1 MKKTTQ
7 RCVSLLIFII
17 VPGLCLA
24 EDLPGNQK
32 KTGTLTVQEA
42 AELVK
47 KGNEQKGHRLNLDWL
62 TSIDRDVARELSYF
76 GGNILCLDGLISI
89 DEDVAHQLTKV
100 RPGRFGWTSKP
111 DSKTPYK
118 SISLNGLI
126 SITKDVAQ
134 GLAKCDGSLEL
145 NSVKSMDS
153 EMVREFTKFKGFFLY
168 IRGLESIAPED
179 YTLLKQSLK
188 HPAPGK
194 SYRVVLPGM
203 ADEFMRNGAQSMP
216 PEDYTLLRQATK
228 SPGLANWYRAMLPGL
243 LRFEKGWRKWH
254 GKRIEFRKDGSKAKQ
269 TDYKNGSVTLRM
281 EWDEAGNL
289 TKKETFPVKKT
300 VGVYEQD
307 IETNKVMNLK
317 PEYPEVDLTFNKELI
332 TYGQEYYPLIDLEYD
347 KLGIASV
354 VGEDEPFTGIAVV
367 YRSNDPNSERVWE
380 YAFLN
385 GRKHGNSVQYS
396 AGDFI
401 QRIEEFN
408 EGELIRSFYQSDQDL
423 LETRYKNG
431 KPAMKL
437 TWGKDGNLI
446 EKETF

>member
-1 MKKTTQ
+1 
-7 RCVSLLIFII
+7 
-17 VPGLCLA
+17 
-24 EDLPGNQK
+24 
-32 KTGTLTVQEA
+32 
-42 AELVK
+42 
-47 KGNEQKGHRLNLDWL
+47 
-62 TSIDRDVARELSYF
+62 
-76 GGNILCLDGLISI
+76 
-89 DEDVAHQLTKV
+89 
-100 RPGRFGWTSKP
+100 
-111 DSKTPYK
+111 
-118 SISLNGLI
+118 
-126 SITKDVAQ
+126 
-134 GLAKCDGSLEL
+134 
-145 NSVKSMDS
+145 
-153 EMVREFTKFKGFFLY
+153 
-168 IRGLESIAPED
+168 
-179 YTLLKQSLK
+179 
-188 HPAPGK
+188 
-194 SYRVVLPGM
+194 
-203 ADEFMRNGAQSMP
+203 MRNGAQSMP

-228 SPGLANWYRAMLPGL
+228 NPRLANSYRAMLPGL
-243 LRFEKGWRKWH
+243 LRFEKGWSKWH

-269 TDYKNGSVTLRM
+269 TDYKNGFVTLRM

-300 VGVYEQD
+300 PDLNEQD
-307 IETNKVMNLK
+307 IKMNEVINLK

-347 KLGIASV
+347 KEGIASV

-396 AGDFI
+396 TGDFI

-423 LETRYKNG
+423 LEARYKNG

>member
-17 VPGLCLA
+17 GPGLCLA
-24 EDLPGNQK
+24 EDLPVNQK
-32 KTGTLTVQEA
+32 KTGALTVQQA

-47 KGNEQKGHRLNLDWL
+47 KGNEQKVHRLNLNWL

-89 DEDVAHQLTKV
+89 DKDVAHELTKV
-100 RPGRFGWTSKP
+100 RPGRFGPWTGK

-118 SISLNGLI
+118 SIYLNGLI

-153 EMVREFTKFKGFFLY
+153 EIVREFTKFKGFLLY

-188 HPAPGK
+188 HPVPGK
-194 SYRVVLPGM
+194 SYRVVLP
-203 ADEFMRNGAQSMP
+203 DMRNGAQSLP

-228 SPGLANWYRAMLPGL
+228 NPRLANSYRAMLPGL

-269 TDYKNGSVTLRM
+269 TDYKNGGVTLRM
-281 EWDEAGNL
+281 EWDEGGKL

-300 VGVYEQD
+300 VGVDEQD

-317 PEYPEVDLTFNKELI
+317 LEYPEVDLTFNKELI

-347 KLGIASV
+347 KEGIASV
-354 VGEDEPFTGIAVV
+354 AGEDEPFTGIAVV

>member
-1 MKKTTQ
+1 MII
-7 RCVSLLIFII
+7 RLLFITLFII
-17 VPGLCLA
+17 GPGLCLA
-24 EDLPGNQK
+24 EDLPGKQK
-32 KTGTLTVQEA
+32 KTGALTVKQA

-47 KGNEQKGHRLNLDWL
+47 KGNEQKVHRLNLNWL
-62 TSIDRDVARELSYF
+62 TSIDRDVARELSDF
-76 GGNILCLDGLISI
+76 GGNVLCLDGLISI
-89 DEDVAHQLTKV
+89 DKDVAHELTKV

-118 SISLNGLI
+118 SISLNSLI

-134 GLAKCDGSLEL
+134 GLAKCDGCLEL

-153 EMVREFTKFKGFFLY
+153 EMVREFTKFKGSLLY

-194 SYRVVLPGM
+194 SYRVVLP
-203 ADEFMRNGAQSMP
+203 DMRNGAQSMP

-228 SPGLANWYRAMLPGL
+228 NPRLANSYRALLPGL

-269 TDYKNGSVTLRM
+269 TDYKNGGVTLRM
-281 EWDEAGNL
+281 EWDEAGKL
-289 TKKETFPVKKT
+289 TKKETFPVKQT
-300 VGVYEQD
+300 AGVDAQD
-307 IETNKVMNLK
+307 IETNEVINLK
-317 PEYPEVDLTFNKELI
+317 PEYPEVDLTFNKELF

-347 KLGIASV
+347 KERIASV

-396 AGDFI
+396 TEGLI

-431 KPAMKL
+431 KPALKL
-437 TWGKDGNLI
+437 TWGKDGNLV

>member
-1 MKKTTQ
+1 MII
-7 RCVSLLIFII
+7 RLLFITLFII
-17 VPGLCLA
+17 GPGLCLA
-24 EDLPGNQK
+24 EDLPGKQK
-32 KTGTLTVQEA
+32 KTGALTVQQA

-47 KGNEQKGHRLNLDWL
+47 KGNEQKVHRLNLNWL

-89 DEDVAHQLTKV
+89 DKEVAHELTKV
-100 RPGRFGWTSKP
+100 RPGRFGPWTSK

-118 SISLNGLI
+118 SIYLNGLI

-134 GLAKCDGSLEL
+134 GLAKCDGGLQL
-145 NSVKSMDS
+145 NSLKLMDS
-153 EMVREFTKFKGFFLY
+153 EMVREFTKFKGFLLY
-168 IRGLESIAPED
+168 IQGLESIAPED

-203 ADEFMRNGAQSMP
+203 RNGAQSLP

-228 SPGLANWYRAMLPGL
+228 NPRLANSYRAMLPGL

-269 TDYKNGSVTLRM
+269 TDYKNGFVTLRM

-300 VGVYEQD
+300 PDLNEQD
-307 IETNKVMNLK
+307 IEMNEVINLK

-347 KLGIASV
+347 KDRIASL
-354 VGEDEPFTGIAVV
+354 VGEDEPFAGIAVV

-396 AGDFI
+396 TGDFI
-401 QRIEEFN
+401 KRIEEFN

-423 LETRYKNG
+423 LEIRYKNG

-437 TWGKDGNLI
+437 TWGIDGNLI

>member
-1 MKKTTQ
+1 MII
-7 RCVSLLIFII
+7 RLLFITLFII
-17 VPGLCLA
+17 GPGLCLA
-24 EDLPGNQK
+24 EDLPGKQK
-32 KTGTLTVQEA
+32 KTGALTVQQA

-47 KGNEQKGHRLNLDWL
+47 KGNEQKVHRLNLNWL

-89 DEDVAHQLTKV
+89 DKEVAHELTKV
-100 RPGRFGWTSKP
+100 RPGRFGPWTSK

-118 SISLNGLI
+118 SIYLNGLI

-134 GLAKCDGSLEL
+134 GLAKCDGCLEL

-153 EMVREFTKFKGFFLY
+153 EMVREFTKFRGVLLY

-188 HPAPGK
+188 HPVPGK
-194 SYRVVLPGM
+194 SYRVVLP
-203 ADEFMRNGAQSMP
+203 DMRNGAQSLP

-228 SPGLANWYRAMLPGL
+228 NPRLANSYRAMLPGL

-269 TDYKNGSVTLRM
+269 TDYKNGFVTLRM

-300 VGVYEQD
+300 PDLNEQD
-307 IETNKVMNLK
+307 IEMNEVINLK

-347 KLGIASV
+347 KEGIASV

-396 AGDFI
+396 TGDFI
-401 QRIEEFN
+401 KRIEEFN

>member
-89 DEDVAHQLTKV
+89 DKDVAHELTKV

-194 SYRVVLPGM
+194 SYRVVLP
-203 ADEFMRNGAQSMP
+203 DMRNGAQSLP

-228 SPGLANWYRAMLPGL
+228 NPRLANSYRAMLPGL

-269 TDYKNGSVTLRM
+269 TDYKNGGVTLRM

-347 KLGIASV
+347 KEGIASV

-396 AGDFI
+396 AVDFI

-423 LETRYKNG
+423 LEIRCKKG
-431 KPAMKL
+431 KPTMKL

>member
-17 VPGLCLA
+17 GPGLCLA
-24 EDLPGNQK
+24 EDLPGKQK
-32 KTGTLTVQEA
+32 KTGALTVQQA

-47 KGNEQKGHRLNLDWL
+47 KGNEQKVHRLNLNWL

-76 GGNILCLDGLISI
+76 VGNILCLDGLISI
-89 DEDVAHQLTKV
+89 DKDVAHELTKV
-100 RPGRFGWTSKP
+100 RPGRFGPWTNK

-118 SISLNGLI
+118 SIYLNGLI

-134 GLAKCDGSLEL
+134 GLAKCDGCLEL

-153 EMVREFTKFKGFFLY
+153 EMVREFTKFRGVLLY

-188 HPAPGK
+188 YPVPGK
-194 SYRVVLPGM
+194 SYRVVLP
-203 ADEFMRNGAQSMP
+203 DMRNGAQSLP

-228 SPGLANWYRAMLPGL
+228 NPRLANSYRAMLPGL

-269 TDYKNGSVTLRM
+269 TDYKNGFVTLRM
-281 EWDEAGNL
+281 EWDEGGKL

-300 VGVYEQD
+300 AGVDEQD

-317 PEYPEVDLTFNKELI
+317 LEYPEVDLTFNKELI

-347 KLGIASV
+347 KEGIASV
-354 VGEDEPFTGIAVV
+354 AGEDEPFTGIAVV

-437 TWGKDGNLI
+437 TWGIDGNLI

>member
-1 MKKTTQ
+1 MKKITQ

-47 KGNEQKGHRLNLDWL
+47 KRNEQKVHRLNLDWL

-89 DEDVAHQLTKV
+89 DKEVAHELTKV

-134 GLAKCDGSLEL
+134 GLAKCDGCLEL

-179 YTLLKQSLK
+179 YTLL
-188 HPAPGK
+188 
-194 SYRVVLPGM
+194 
-203 ADEFMRNGAQSMP
+203 
-216 PEDYTLLRQATK
+216 RQATK
-228 SPGLANWYRAMLPGL
+228 NPRLANSYRAMLPGL

-269 TDYKNGSVTLRM
+269 TDYKNGGVTLRM

>member
-24 EDLPGNQK
+24 EDLPVNQK
-32 KTGTLTVQEA
+32 KTGALTVQQA

-47 KGNEQKGHRLNLDWL
+47 KGNEQKVHRLNLNWL

-89 DEDVAHQLTKV
+89 DMDVAHELTKV
-100 RPGRFGWTSKP
+100 RPGRFGPWTNK

-118 SISLNGLI
+118 SIYLNGLI

-134 GLAKCDGSLEL
+134 GLAKCDGCLEL

-153 EMVREFTKFKGFFLY
+153 EMVREFTKFRGVLLY

-188 HPAPGK
+188 YPVPGK
-194 SYRVVLPGM
+194 SYRVVLP
-203 ADEFMRNGAQSMP
+203 DMRNGAQSLP

-228 SPGLANWYRAMLPGL
+228 NPRLANSYRAMLPGL

-269 TDYKNGSVTLRM
+269 TDYKNGFVTLRM
-281 EWDEAGNL
+281 EWDEGGKL

-300 VGVYEQD
+300 AGVDEQD

-347 KLGIASV
+347 KDRIASL
-354 VGEDEPFTGIAVV
+354 VGEDEPFAGIAVV

-423 LETRYKNG
+423 LEARYKKG

-437 TWGKDGNLI
+437 TWDKDGNLI

>member
-89 DEDVAHQLTKV
+89 DEGVAHELTKV

-203 ADEFMRNGAQSMP
+203 ADEFMRNGAQSLP
-216 PEDYTLLRQATK
+216 PEDYTLVRQATK
-228 SPGLANWYRAMLPGL
+228 NPRLANSYRAMLPGL

-269 TDYKNGSVTLRM
+269 TDYKNGGVTLRM

-347 KLGIASV
+347 KEGIASV

>member
-1 MKKTTQ
+1 MII
-7 RCVSLLIFII
+7 RLLFITLFII
-17 VPGLCLA
+17 GPGLCLA
-24 EDLPGNQK
+24 EDLPGKQK
-32 KTGTLTVQEA
+32 KTGALTVQQA

-47 KGNEQKGHRLNLDWL
+47 KGNEQKVHRLNLNWL

-89 DEDVAHQLTKV
+89 DKEVAHELTKV
-100 RPGRFGWTSKP
+100 RPGRFGPWTSK

-118 SISLNGLI
+118 SIYLNGLI

-134 GLAKCDGSLEL
+134 GLAKCDGGLQL
-145 NSVKSMDS
+145 NSLKLMDS
-153 EMVREFTKFKGFFLY
+153 EMVREFTKFKGFLLY
-168 IRGLESIAPED
+168 IQGLESIAPED

-203 ADEFMRNGAQSMP
+203 RNGAQSLP

-228 SPGLANWYRAMLPGL
+228 NPRLANSYRAMLPGL

-254 GKRIEFRKDGSKAKQ
+254 GKRIELRKDGSKAKQ
-269 TDYKNGSVTLRM
+269 TDYKNGFVTLRM

-300 VGVYEQD
+300 PDLNEQD
-307 IETNKVMNLK
+307 IEMNEVINLK

-347 KLGIASV
+347 KEGIASV

-423 LETRYKNG
+423 LEIRYKNG

-437 TWGKDGNLI
+437 TWGIDGNLI

>member
-1 MKKTTQ
+1 MII
-7 RCVSLLIFII
+7 RLLFITLFII
-17 VPGLCLA
+17 GPGLCLA
-24 EDLPGNQK
+24 EDLRGKQK
-32 KTGTLTVQEA
+32 KTGALTVQQA

-47 KGNEQKGHRLNLDWL
+47 KGNEQKVHRLNLNWL

-89 DEDVAHQLTKV
+89 DKEVAHELTKV
-100 RPGRFGWTSKP
+100 RPGRFGPWTSK

-118 SISLNGLI
+118 SIYLNGLI

-134 GLAKCDGSLEL
+134 GLAKCDGGLQL
-145 NSVKSMDS
+145 NSLKLMDS
-153 EMVREFTKFKGFFLY
+153 EMVREFTKFKGFLLY
-168 IRGLESIAPED
+168 IQGLESIAPED

-203 ADEFMRNGAQSMP
+203 RNGAQSLP

-228 SPGLANWYRAMLPGL
+228 NPRLANSYRAMLPGL

-269 TDYKNGSVTLRM
+269 TDYKNGFVTLRM

-300 VGVYEQD
+300 AGVDEQD
-307 IETNKVMNLK
+307 IEANKVINLK

-332 TYGQEYYPLIDLEYD
+332 IYGQEYYPLIDLEYD
-347 KLGIASV
+347 KEGIASV

>member
-1 MKKTTQ
+1 MIIKF
-7 RCVSLLIFII
+7 SSIILFILCHVI
-17 VPGLCLA
+17 CLA
-24 EDLPGNQK
+24 EDVPGNQK
-32 KTGTLTVQEA
+32 KTGTLTVQQA
-42 AELVK
+42 AEMVK
-47 KGNEQKGHRLNLDWL
+47 KANETQQPELDLNWL
-62 TSIDRDVARELSYF
+62 TSIDQDVARELSHY
-76 GGNILCLDGLISI
+76 GGQRLLLDGLTSI
-89 DEDVAHQLTKV
+89 TQEVAHELTKV
-100 RPGRFGWTSKP
+100 RPGRFGPWTSK

-118 SISLNGLI
+118 SIYLNGLI

-134 GLAKCDGSLEL
+134 GLAKCDGGLQL
-145 NSVKSMDS
+145 NSLKLMDS
-153 EMVREFTKFKGFFLY
+153 EMVREFTKFKGFLLY

-203 ADEFMRNGAQSMP
+203 RNGAQSLP

-228 SPGLANWYRAMLPGL
+228 NPRLANSYRAMLPGL

-254 GKRIEFRKDGSKAKQ
+254 GKRIEFHKDGSKAKQ
-269 TDYKNGSVTLRM
+269 TDYKNGIVTLRI

-300 VGVYEQD
+300 PDLNEQD
-307 IETNKVMNLK
+307 IEMNEVINLK

-347 KLGIASV
+347 KDRIASL

-396 AGDFI
+396 TGDFI

-423 LETRYKNG
+423 LETRYKKG

-446 EKETF
+446 EKETY

>member
-1 MKKTTQ
+1 MKKTAQ
-7 RCVSLLIFII
+7 RCISLLIFII
-17 VPGLCLA
+17 GPGLCLA

-32 KTGTLTVQEA
+32 KTGALTVQQA

-47 KGNEQKGHRLNLDWL
+47 KGNEQKVHRLNLNWL

-89 DEDVAHQLTKV
+89 DKEVAHELTKV
-100 RPGRFGWTSKP
+100 RPGRFGPWTSK

-118 SISLNGLI
+118 SIYLNGLI

-134 GLAKCDGSLEL
+134 GLAKCDGGLQL
-145 NSVKSMDS
+145 NSLKLMDS
-153 EMVREFTKFKGFFLY
+153 EMVREFTKFKGFLLY
-168 IRGLESIAPED
+168 IQGLESIAPED

-188 HPAPGK
+188 YPVPGK
-194 SYRVVLPGM
+194 SYRVVLP
-203 ADEFMRNGAQSMP
+203 DMRNGAQSLP

-228 SPGLANWYRAMLPGL
+228 NPRLANSYRAMLPGL

-254 GKRIEFRKDGSKAKQ
+254 GKRIELRKDGSKAKQ
-269 TDYKNGSVTLRM
+269 TDYKNGFVTLRM
-281 EWDEAGNL
+281 EWNEAGNL

-300 VGVYEQD
+300 PDLNEQD
-307 IETNKVMNLK
+307 IEMNEVINLK

-347 KLGIASV
+347 KEGIASV

-396 AGDFI
+396 TGDFI